1 MKKVIFQMS
10 VSLDGFFEGP
20 NHELDWHVVDD
31 DFNAYAVETL
41 QASDVLIM
49 GRRTYE
55 LMASYW
61 PSVTDDDPVA
71 KEMNGRPKLVFSKTL
86 KGVEWLNAQL
96 ATGSIADEV
105 ARLKSIPGDGLL
117 WVGGSELA
125 SAFLDQGLMDELRF
139 IVTPILLGTGHAVFS
154 DIKKRH
160 ELKLLWTKK
169 FASGNLIAAYEPM
182 PR

>member
-10 VSLDGFFEGP
+10 VSLDGYFEGP
-20 NHELDWHVVDD
+20 NHELDWHIVDD

-41 QASDVLIM
+41 RASDMLIM

-55 LMASYW
+55 LMAGYW
-61 PSVTDDDPVA
+61 PTQSDDDPVA

-86 KGVEWLNAQL
+86 KSVDWHNAHL
-96 ATGSIADEV
+96 ASGSIADEV

-125 SAFLDQGLMDELRF
+125 SAFLDQGLMDEVRF
-139 IVTPILLGTGHAVFS
+139 ILTPVLLGTGNAVFRE
-154 DIKKRH
+154 INKRH
-160 ELKLLWTKK
+160 ELKPLWTKK
-169 FASGNLIAAYEPM
+169 FESGNVLAAYAPT